1 MSSISPFSTSNILPP
16 TIPQTGPSLSSESED
31 EGDKNNPLSTDDH
44 SINPINDQVVGQSG
58 KFSFI
63 CGISFEVNPK

>member
-31 EGDKNNPLSTDDH
+31 EGDKTNPLSTDDR
-44 SINPINDQVVGQSG
+44 SINQTNDQVVVQSG
-58 KFSFI
+58 KS
-63 CGISFEVNPK
+63 